1 MAEALA
7 LRPNVGN
14 VTGAGFDRISPLPTS
29 LDYSEQ
35 RAVILMPRKGIS
47 EVVREWAFDTI
58 SPLPTSLDYS
68 EHLMPRKGISEMV
81 RERAFEVIDELREAL
96 RKRFR
101 EQLCAASEEAEAIG
115 DPAIVPLKG
124 EARTACLK
132 IASIAAE
139 RCFFADRLQLVATAK
154 INGGAVFVGC
164 NPLNARR
171 IDVEIEPGGS
181 SAEFVATQRA
191 ETVVEFSYDLDEEV
205 FRSWLDWLMRPS

>member
-1 MAEALA
+1 MAEPLT
-7 LRPNVGN
+7 LGHNPGN
-14 VTGAGFDRISPLPTS
+14 FTKAGFDRISPLTTS

-35 RAVILMPRKGIS
+35 ATV
-47 EVVREWAFDTI
+47 
-58 SPLPTSLDYS
+58 LPTPHEEIPEKES
-68 EHLMPRKGISEMV
+68 K
-81 RERAFEVIDELREAL
+81 RAFEVIDELREAL
-96 RKRFR
+96 RERFR

-124 EARTACLK
+124 EAKKACLN
-132 IASIAAE
+132 IANIAAE

-154 INGGAVFVGC
+154 INGGAVFVGR

-191 ETVVEFSYDLDEEV
+191 ETVSEFSYDLDEDV
-205 FRSWLDWLMRPS
+205 FRSWLDWLLRPS

>member
-7 LRPNVGN
+7 PLHNPGN
-14 VTGAGFDRISPLPTS
+14 FTEAGFDIISPLTT
-29 LDYSEQ
+29 YSEQ
-35 RAVILMPRKGIS
+35 ATVIPTLRKEIS
-47 EVVREWAFDTI
+47 EVEREGAFEVIGELRLKHQTI
-58 SPLPTSLDYS
+58 G
-68 EHLMPRKGISEMV
+68 H
-81 RERAFEVIDELREAL
+81 ERAFEVIDELRKAL
-96 RKRFR
+96 RDRFR

-124 EARTACLK
+124 EARKACLN
-132 IASIAAE
+132 IANIAAE

-154 INGGAVFVGC
+154 INGGAVFVGR

-191 ETVVEFSYDLDEEV
+191 ETVSEFSYDLDEDV
-205 FRSWLDWLMRPS
+205 FRAWLDWLLRPS

>member
-7 LRPNVGN
+7 LRHNPGN
-14 VTGAGFDRISPLPTS
+14 FTEAGFDRISPLTTS

-35 RAVILMPRKGIS
+35 AAVIPTLRKEIS
-47 EVVREWAFDTI
+47 EVEREGAFEMI
-58 SPLPTSLDYS
+58 GELRLKHQPTATAEDG
-68 EHLMPRKGISEMV
+68 H
-81 RERAFEVIDELREAL
+81 ERAFEVIDELREAL
-96 RKRFR
+96 RERFR
-101 EQLCAASEEAEAIG
+101 EQLRAASEEAEAIG

-124 EARTACLK
+124 EARKACLN
-132 IASIAAE
+132 IANIAAE

-154 INGGAVFVGC
+154 INGGAVFVGR

-191 ETVVEFSYDLDEEV
+191 ETVSAFSYDLDEDV
-205 FRSWLDWLMRPS
+205 FRSWLDWLLRPS

>member
-1 MAEALA
+1 MDEALA
-7 LRPNVGN
+7 LQHNSGN
-14 VTGAGFDRISPLPTS
+14 FTEAGFDRISLLTTS

-35 RAVILMPRKGIS
+35 PAVIPTLRKEIS
-47 EVVREWAFDTI
+47 EVECERAFEVIGEFRLKHHT
-58 SPLPTSLDYS
+58 TATA
-68 EHLMPRKGISEMV
+68 EAG

-96 RKRFR
+96 RERFR

-124 EARTACLK
+124 EARKACLN
-132 IASIAAE
+132 IANIAAE

-154 INGGAVFVGC
+154 INGGAVFVGR

-191 ETVVEFSYDLDEEV
+191 ETVSEFSYDLDEDV
-205 FRSWLDWLMRPS
+205 FRAWLDWLLRPS